1 MKKIIAI
8 TLSLL
13 MLVALVAACNGQA
26 DPEPPPPEPPIAE
39 PAPLPAEIDD
49 DDEPAPPPPPVDP
62 VPDEEVAEVRIALVA
77 HSPESILDDGSFNT
91 GAWHGIND
99 FINEHGISDANIS
112 FFQPIAGTDEAR
124 IDLIESVIED
134 FGADVLV
141 LPGFH
146 FINALYRAQDY
157 FPDTIFIFIDA
168 VPAPEGG
175 GDSRIEPN
183 LVSILYAEH
192 ESGFLAGY
200 AAVMEGF
207 TELGFIGGAAVPAV
221 VRFGHG
227 YVQGAEH
234 AAQELGLEPGDIT
247 IRYHY
252 VGGFA
257 PDPATTTLAGSWYAA
272 GTEVIFAAAGGGGF
286 SVIEAANAADGAVI
300 GVDVDQSGDGDV
312 VITSAM
318 KELAISVADMLND
331 FLAGTFQGGR
341 VAMFDATNNGVGL
354 PMANSRFNNFTQAQ
368 YDAVFAQLAGGA
380 VTVSDSLEMA
390 DILPLLTI
398 VNVIES

>member
-1 MKKIIAI
+1 MKKLLALIIAMVMVFGI
-8 TLSLL
+8 
-13 MLVALVAACNGQA
+13 VAACA
-26 DPEPPPPEPPIAE
+26 DEPEPPPPVVEPE
-39 PAPLPAEIDD
+39 TLPAEI
-49 DDEPAPPPPPVDP
+49 EPEPEAAPDI
-62 VPDEEVAEVRIALVA
+62 RIALVA

-91 GAWHGIND
+91 GAWNGIHD
-99 FINEHGISDANIS
+99 FINEHGISDSNIT
-112 FFQPIAGTDEAR
+112 FVQPREGTIEAR

-146 FINALYRAQDY
+146 FVEAAYRAQDY
-157 FPDTIFIFIDA
+157 FPDTKFILIDA

-175 GDSRIEPN
+175 GAQRTENN
-183 LVSILYAEH
+183 LVAILYAEH

-207 TELGFIGGAAVPAV
+207 RELGFVGGVPVPAV

-227 YVQGAEH
+227 YIQGAEF
-234 AAQELGLEPGDIT
+234 AAQELGLSAGEVN
-247 IRYHY
+247 IRFHY

-257 PDPATTTLAGSWYAA
+257 PDPATTTLAASWYAA

-286 SVIEAANAADGAVI
+286 SVIEAANAADGLVI
-300 GVDVDQSGDGDV
+300 GVDVDQSGDGAV

-318 KELAISVADMLND
+318 KELAISVSDMLNE
-331 FLAGTFQGGR
+331 FLAGTFRGR
-341 VAMFDATNNGVGL
+341 TIIFDAAINGVGL
-354 PMANSRFNNFTQAQ
+354 PMGTSRFDNFTQAQ
-368 YDAVFAQLAGGA
+368 YDAIFSQLAGGGID
-380 VTVSDSLEMA
+380 VSDSLDMP
-390 DILPLLTI
+390 DILALISL